1 MILIL
6 RNKATKEEVDEV
18 TKAYRGY
25 AKVVVD
31 VEQEILS
38 AGGEYHID
46 CEQVLI
52 NNGGSQENLWGGGF
66 KFENKEIDFM
76 GLTNYKSHLKHLSYE
91 VTFPE
96 IREKM
101 EKVIRRIFDYE

>member
-6 RNKATKEEVDEV
+6 KNKATKEETNEV

-25 AKVVVD
+25 TKVVVD

-38 AGGEYHID
+38 TGGEYHID

-52 NNGGSQENLWGGGF
+52 NNGSLQDNLWSGGF
-66 KFENKEIDFM
+66 RFENKEVDFM
-76 GLTNYKSHLKHLSYE
+76 GLTNYKPHLKHLSYE
-91 VTFPE
+91 VTFPGV
-96 IREKM
+96 REKM